1 MSRKGRRGKKPKPPA
16 HEDSV
21 GQALDIV
28 ENTIPAEEAE
38 HYNHNDKHDGSNVLR
53 VHVATPAYD
62 GKVDCDYASSML
74 MAGQICSL
82 QLIETSSAVLG
93 NGAFIEIARNVLV
106 KEFLEAERLKEFTH
120 FMFIDGDLRFES
132 RAMAGLVRS
141 GLPVSCGAYRRRQDE
156 VSYPVRWTPMPKD
169 DDREPD
175 RLWMNGGWVR
185 CDRVP
190 TGFLC
195 IERGVLEE
203 MTRRAIA
210 GEFPYNTRSVIDLPD
225 KGPTPW
231 LFYTKIDEH
240 GRFVGEDFCWSDD
253 YMALYEEGVFDE
265 PIWCWADFDFVHG
278 GYQCNWLEH
287 LDATADKKYKPNKR
301 RLGRRG
307 KA

>member
-1 MSRKGRRGKKPKPPA
+1 MSRKGHRGKEPR
-16 HEDSV
+16 HEENVPQSID
-21 GQALDIV
+21 LDV
-28 ENTIPAEEAE
+28 KTHEKD
-38 HYNHNDKHDGSNVLR
+38 YNFNKSRNDTHVLR

-62 GKVDCDYASSML
+62 GKVDCDFASSML

-106 KEFLEAERLKEFTH
+106 MEFLKAERLKGFTH
-120 FMFIDGDLRFES
+120 FMFVDSDLQFES
-132 RAMAGLVRS
+132 RAIAGLVRS
-141 GLPVSCGAYRRRQDE
+141 GLPVTCGAYRRRQDDI
-156 VSYPVRWTPMPKD
+156 SYPVRWTPLPKD
-169 DDREPD
+169 DEREPD

-195 IERGVLEE
+195 IERQVLEV
-203 MTRRAIA
+203 MTERAIA
-210 GEFPYNTRSVIDLPD
+210 EGRIVDLPD

-240 GRFVGEDFCWSDD
+240 KRFVGEDFCWCDD
-253 YMALYEEGVFDE
+253 YMKLYEEGVFSE

-278 GYQCNWLEH
+278 GYPCNWLQH
-287 LDATADKKYKPNKR
+287 LDSTVDKNYRPGNKR
-301 RLGRRG
+301 RLGRR
-307 KA
+307 KK